1 MTGQAFIYDAVRT
14 PRSKGKKDGALRDV
28 KPIDL
33 GAGVL
38 RALQE
43 RNDLDTSR
51 VNDVIFGCVTPVGDQ
66 GGNMG
71 KMCAQNAGYDEAV
84 AGIQLNRFCGS
95 GLEAVNTSAQKV
107 MSGWQDLIIAGGV
120 ECMSRVPFGADE
132 GPMQK
137 DAEFIAQQQFVHQ
150 GIGADMIAT
159 MDGVSREDVDAYGMA
174 SQQRAAYARDNGYF
188 DKSIVPVL
196 DNNGKLI
203 LGQDD
208 FIKPYTTMEG
218 LAGLNPAFAE
228 IGQSGQNDIVLSKYS
243 EYDKINHV
251 HTAGNSS
258 GYVDGSAAVLIG
270 SEQAGRD
277 LGLTPRARIVAGSLV
292 STCSVIMLAGP
303 GPASKKALETAG
315 LTANDIDLWETNEAF
330 ASIVLRYMKDLDID
344 HSVTNVNG
352 GAIAM
357 GHPLGA
363 TGAMLVGTVLD
374 ELERR
379 DKKRAMVSLCIGAG
393 MGISSIIERV

>member
-1 MTGQAFIYDAVRT
+1 MNGRAFIYDAVRT
-14 PRSKGKKDGALRDV
+14 PRSRGKEDGALRGV

-51 VNDVIFGCVTPVGDQ
+51 VEDVIFGCVTPVNDQ

-71 KMCAQNAGYDEAV
+71 KMCAQNAGYDEVV

-95 GLEAVNTSAQKV
+95 GLEAVNTAAQKV
-107 MSGWQDLIIAGGV
+107 MSGWENLVIAGGV
-120 ECMSRVPFGADE
+120 ESMSRVPFGADN
-132 GPMQK
+132 GPMQS
-137 DAEFIAQQQFVHQ
+137 DAEFMARQKFVHQ

-159 MDGVSREDVDAYGMA
+159 MDGRSREDVDAYGLA
-174 SQQRAAYARDNGYF
+174 SQQRAAHARDNGYF

-196 DNNGKLI
+196 DNNGDVI
-203 LGQDD
+203 LAKDD
-208 FIKPYTTMEG
+208 FIRPDTTMAG
-218 LAGLNPAFAE
+218 LAKLKPAFKE
-228 IGQSGQNDIVLSKYS
+228 LGQSGMDDIVLGKYS
-243 EYDKINHV
+243 EFGKIDHV

-270 SEQAGRD
+270 SEQAGKD
-277 LGLTPRARIVAGSLV
+277 LGLTPRARIIAGSIV
-292 STCSVIMLAGP
+292 ANCSVIMLVGP
-303 GPASKKALETAG
+303 GPASKKALLTAG
-315 LTANDIDLWETNEAF
+315 LTMNDIDLWETNEAF
-330 ASIVLRYMKDLDID
+330 ASVVLRYMKDLDID

-363 TGAMLVGTVLD
+363 TGAMLVGTMVD

-379 DKKRAMVSLCIGAG
+379 DKRRAMVSLCIGAG
-393 MGISSIIERV
+393 MGISCIIERV